1 MLKFSKNIKKY
12 KPIHLFKAN
21 INTQNDAFFF
31 ITDSDKE
38 FWMKQDPTD
47 WEKVTIDRKEVLR
60 DGGSTTYYINGK
72 EYDKLYI
79 PSSMQKNETP
89 YISGNNALVFLKKI
103 PLSKEI
109 LNGIDITKLDLSN
122 ISETIADAEK
132 KQKEELQKRHK
143 LSNSN
148 PSKLFLTNVNDF
160 FDELSED
167 SEKDSATG
175 TSFASEELAK
185 GLSQLKK

>member
-1 MLKFSKNIKKY
+1 MLKSPENTKKY

-21 INTQNDAFFF
+21 INNKNDAFFF
-31 ITDSDKE
+31 FTESNKE

-47 WEKVTIDRKEVLR
+47 WEKVTIDSREILR
-60 DGGSTTYYINGK
+60 DGGSTTYCFSGK
-72 EYDKLYI
+72 EYDKLYVPI
-79 PSSMQKNETP
+79 SKKETP
-89 YISGNNALVFLKKI
+89 YISGNCARIFLKKI

-132 KQKEELQKRHK
+132 KQKEEIQKRDK

-148 PSKLFLTNVNDF
+148 LSRLFSTNLLDF
-160 FDELSED
+160 FDAISKD
-167 SEKDSATG
+167 SEEISEPG
-175 TSFASEELAK
+175 TSFPSEQSAK
-185 GLSQLKK
+185 GLSQLKI

>member
-1 MLKFSKNIKKY
+1 MLKFSENRKKS

-21 INTQNDAFFF
+21 INNQNDAFFF
-31 ITDSDKE
+31 ITESDKE

-47 WEKVTIDRKEVLR
+47 WEKVTIDSMEVLR

-72 EYDKLYI
+72 DYDKLYI
-79 PSSMQKNETP
+79 PSLQKNETP
-89 YISGNNALVFLKKI
+89 YISRNCAPVFFKKI

-109 LNGIDITKLDLSN
+109 LKGIDITKLDLSN
-122 ISETIADAEK
+122 IPETVADAEK

-143 LSNSN
+143 SINSN
-148 PSKLFLTNVNDF
+148 LSRLFSANLLSF

-167 SEKDSATG
+167 SEEVSEPG
-175 TSFASEELAK
+175 TSSASEKLAK
-185 GLSQLKK
+185 GLSQLKM

>member
-1 MLKFSKNIKKY
+1 MQKSSENRKKY

-21 INTQNDAFFF
+21 INNKNDAFFF
-31 ITDSDKE
+31 ITESDKE

-47 WEKVTIDRKEVLR
+47 WEKVTVDNMEVLR
-60 DGGSTTYYINGK
+60 DGGSTIYYFSGK

-79 PSSMQKNETP
+79 PTSMQKKKTP
-89 YISGNNALVFLKKI
+89 YISGNCDRVFLKKI

-122 ISETIADAEK
+122 IPETKADAEK
-132 KQKEELQKRHK
+132 KQKEELQKRPK

-148 PSKLFLTNVNDF
+148 LTRLFSANLLGF
-160 FDELSED
+160 FDVLSED
-167 SEKDSATG
+167 SEKVSEPG
-175 TSFASEELAK
+175 TSSTSEQLAK
-185 GLSQLKK
+185 GLSQLKM